1 MHGGLGGY
9 TSRTNTGRVRVRY
22 GSVPGLCPWVIPPS
36 ICVQSRRHHRG
47 VRGEILG
54 GERCLLRAKQSFG
67 AAIFWTT
74 LNPVARLRDER
85 AIAMTNEAGRTGP

>member
-1 MHGGLGGY
+1 VFRDPRTSANVRLSFCLLLG
-9 TSRTNTGRVRVRY
+9 TPFICSVEHVRD
-22 GSVPGLCPWVIPPS
+22 L
-36 ICVQSRRHHRG
+36 
-47 VRGEILG
+47 
-54 GERCLLRAKQSFG
+54 LLRAKHLFG